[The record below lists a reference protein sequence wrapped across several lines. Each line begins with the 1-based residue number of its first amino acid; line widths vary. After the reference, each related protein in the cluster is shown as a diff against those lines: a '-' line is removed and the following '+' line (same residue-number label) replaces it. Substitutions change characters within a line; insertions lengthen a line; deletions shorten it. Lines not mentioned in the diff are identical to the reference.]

1 MDKFIAHIKIMR
13 PLNLSISALTILMVA
28 HALGAIEELTLI
40 FSAAAVVLLFNAGAN
55 VLNDYMDQKTDAV
68 NRPNR
73 PLSTGDVT
81 RETAFKMVIGLFAA
95 GTAIAISL
103 SFEAKLVAIGI
114 ALPLLILYSLRLK
127 SLPLIGNATVAL
139 MLALT
144 FLFGGFVFSGAE
156 KVLVPAGLA
165 FGLTLVREI
174 VKDIADMEGDK
185 AASLNTFPIAAGLR
199 AAVSLAVFFA
209 MVTGLCAL
217 LPFRFGM
224 YGQIYLLILVFGV
237 EIPMMTSV
245 ALLVK
250 NPSISTAVTSAKI
263 LKFSTVC
270 GLIALYFGILHAV

>member
-245 ALLVK
+245 VLLVK

>member
-245 ALLVK
+245 VLLVK

-270 GLIALYFGILHAV
+270 GLIALYFGMLHAV